1 MFDFMGRFPNNLDFY
16 INDARKKGFDF
27 FWEYIEEPIG
37 LASVPLIP
45 YHSIDGFFIQGSL
58 ARINQNQITQ
68 PSSLKDLIPNHYDYR
83 INWRDDN
90 EKILDGIIKRITA
103 REEFFTYL
111 IKEHDIPLYFLMFN
125 AIDHIQHHFWGYMDE
140 DHPAYTDSQYD
151 TAIRDAYKR
160 FDEALEN
167 ILACFDE
174 SVNVVI
180 ASDHGF
186 KSCHTEVNINAL
198 LHQWDYLRYEL
209 QTSGAVLAK
218 AYDCLKNYIE
228 PDTITSLLPDS
239 AQSAA
244 KSRMPKKDRIGEAI
258 DWSKSKAY
266 SFGVM
271 PNVYLNLEGRE
282 QFGQVS
288 QATYNDFC
296 NELTNMFLGLSDPQT
311 DEQVFKRVYRRDE
324 LYHGPYIE
332 QAPDLVLEANE
343 GFYCSGNLGTTVFER
358 KTSPMPNS
366 GVHEQAGVLIAEG
379 PDIADVDRRGTDGIA
394 DVAPTILHLLD
405 YSIPESIDGRVITE
419 MDPTG
424 REPMSSDRQKS
435 EKRHIQDRV
444 LAIKQL
450 GMI

>member
-1 MFDFMGRFPNNLDFY
+1 M
-16 INDARKKGFDF
+16 
-27 FWEYIEEPIG
+27 
-37 LASVPLIP
+37 
-45 YHSIDGFFIQGSL
+45 
-58 ARINQNQITQ
+58 
-68 PSSLKDLIPNHYDYR
+68 
-83 INWRDDN
+83 N
-90 EKILDGIIKRITA
+90 E
-103 REEFFTYL
+103 
-111 IKEHDIPLYFLMFN
+111 H
-125 AIDHIQHHFWGYMDE
+125 
-140 DHPAYTDSQYD
+140 HPAYTDSQYD

-174 SVNVVI
+174 SINVVI

-198 LHQWDYLRYEL
+198 LHQWDYLKYEL

-218 AYDCLKNYIE
+218 AYDCLKNYTE

-239 AQSAA
+239 AQSGA
-244 KSRMPKKDRIGEAI
+244 KSRMSKKDRIGEAI

-266 SFGVM
+266 SFDVM

-405 YSIPESIDGRVITE
+405 YSIPESID
-419 MDPTG
+419 
-424 REPMSSDRQKS
+424 
-435 EKRHIQDRV
+435 
-444 LAIKQL
+444 
-450 GMI
+450 